1 MSAIR
6 YFVRFLDK
14 RFRDFPE
21 TFHTDIMK
29 ERLLMET
36 YKAKMDIRG
45 FIRFTRELAEKFKL
59 KNTPY
64 ANVSIDTAGNRI
76 AIVPTAKLKPTS
88 FRLLPS
94 NETFLLYLRGAMKA
108 VGIPVV
114 SGEIAIMREG
124 DRFVFQKKNPRK
136 TGEWKIY
143 ACRNSAGLPMIS
155 IDPRGTMILDKRCIT
170 ALDTRKNNA
179 MTPEYDAKKKMFRFT
194 FGKKGL
200 LNVRTI
206 DSHASLSMMGTFHA
220 FGVKLPDV
228 HTRVSVKI
236 SGNIMTFRIG

>member
-1 MSAIR
+1 
-6 YFVRFLDK
+6 
-14 RFRDFPE
+14 
-21 TFHTDIMK
+21 
-29 ERLLMET
+29 MET
-36 YKAKMDIRG
+36 YKARMDIRG
-45 FIRFTRELAEKFKL
+45 FIRFTKELAEKFKL

-64 ANVSIDTAGNRI
+64 ADIFIDTVGKRI
-76 AIVPTAKLKPTS
+76 AIVPTAKLKTTS

-94 NETFLLYLRGAMKA
+94 NETYLLYLRGAMKA
-108 VGIPVV
+108 VDIPVV
-114 SGEIAIMREG
+114 SGDVTIAKENDKLI
-124 DRFVFQKKNPRK
+124 FQKKNSK
-136 TGEWKIY
+136 KSGTWTIY

-179 MTPEYDAKKKMFRFT
+179 MTPEYDAKKKTFKFT

-220 FGVKLPDV
+220 FGVKLPEV
-228 HTRVSVKI
+228 HTRLSVQI
-236 SGNIMTFRIG
+236 SENVMTFKMG